1 MTEKKAAAKNAKP
14 NIFVRFGNG
23 CVNLVKKIGNAF
35 KNMWH
40 ELKKVT
46 WPSKEKLLHYTA
58 IVLLFMVFMIVVIG
72 LIDFGATQLVNL
84 IMKL

>member
-1 MTEKKAAAKNAKP
+1 MTEKKAAKNTKP
-14 NIFVRFGNG
+14 NFFQRFANGFVNFF
-23 CVNLVKKIGNAF
+23 KKIGNAF

-72 LIDFGATQLVNL
+72 LIDLGATQLVKL
-84 IMKL
+84 IMAV

>member
-1 MTEKKAAAKNAKP
+1 MTEKKAAKNTKP
-14 NIFVRFGNG
+14 NFFQKVANG
-23 CVNLVKKIGNAF
+23 CVNFFKKIGNAF

-46 WPSKEKLLHYTA
+46 WPSKDKLLHYTA

-72 LIDFGATQLVNL
+72 LIDLGATQLVKL

>member
-1 MTEKKAAAKNAKP
+1 
-14 NIFVRFGNG
+14 
-23 CVNLVKKIGNAF
+23 
-35 KNMWH
+35 MWH

-58 IVLLFMVFMIVVIG
+58 IVLLFMVFMVVVIG
-72 LIDFGATQLVNL
+72 LIDLGATQLVNL

>member
-1 MTEKKAAAKNAKP
+1 MANAVEKKDKP
-14 NIFVRFGNG
+14 SFIKRVGNFFKRIGRF
-23 CVNLVKKIGNAF
+23 F

-46 WPSKEKLLHYTA
+46 WPSREKLLNYTA
-58 IVLLFMVFMIVVIG
+58 IVVLFMVFMIVVIG
-72 LIDFGATQLVNL
+72 LIDLGATQLVKL

>member
-1 MTEKKAAAKNAKP
+1 MTEKKAAKNTQP
-14 NIFVRFGNG
+14 NFFQKAANGFVNFF
-23 CVNLVKKIGNAF
+23 KKIGNAF

-58 IVLLFMVFMIVVIG
+58 IVLMFMVFMIVVIG
-72 LIDFGATQLVNL
+72 LIDLGATQLVKL

>member
-1 MTEKKAAAKNAKP
+1 MTEKKAVKNSKP
-14 NIFVRFGNG
+14 NFFQRFANGFVNFF
-23 CVNLVKKIGNAF
+23 KKIGNAF
-35 KNMWH
+35 KGMWH

-46 WPSKEKLLHYTA
+46 WPSQEKLLHYTA

>member
-1 MTEKKAAAKNAKP
+1 MTEKKAAKNTQPNFFQKFAKG
-14 NIFVRFGNG
+14 FVNFF
-23 CVNLVKKIGNAF
+23 KKIGNAF

>member
-1 MTEKKAAAKNAKP
+1 MANAVEKKDKP
-14 NIFVRFGNG
+14 GFGTRVVNFFKGIGRF
-23 CVNLVKKIGNAF
+23 F

-72 LIDFGATQLVNL
+72 LIDLGATQLVKL

>member
-1 MTEKKAAAKNAKP
+1 MSEKKAAKNTQP
-14 NIFVRFGNG
+14 NFFQKAANGFVNFF
-23 CVNLVKKIGNAF
+23 KKIGNAF

-46 WPSKEKLLHYTA
+46 WPSQEKLLHYTA

-72 LIDFGATQLVNL
+72 LIDLGATQLVKL

>member
-1 MTEKKAAAKNAKP
+1 MTEKKAAKNTKP
-14 NIFVRFGNG
+14 NFFQKVANGFVNFF
-23 CVNLVKKIGNAF
+23 KKIGNAF

-58 IVLLFMVFMIVVIG
+58 IVVLFMVFMIVVIG
-72 LIDFGATQLVNL
+72 LIDLGATQLVKL

>member
-1 MTEKKAAAKNAKP
+1 MSEKKVAKSAQP
-14 NIFVRFGNG
+14 NFFQKVANGFVNFF
-23 CVNLVKKIGNAF
+23 KKIGNAF

-72 LIDFGATQLVNL
+72 LIDLGATQLVKL

>member
-1 MTEKKAAAKNAKP
+1 MANAVEKKDKP
-14 NIFVRFGNG
+14 SFIKRVGNFFKRIGRF
-23 CVNLVKKIGNAF
+23 F

-72 LIDFGATQLVNL
+72 LIDLGATQLVKL

>member
-1 MTEKKAAAKNAKP
+1 MTEKKAAKNTKP
-14 NIFVRFGNG
+14 NFFQRFANGFVNFF
-23 CVNLVKKIGNAF
+23 KKIGNAF

-46 WPSKEKLLHYTA
+46 WPSREKLLNYTA
-58 IVLLFMVFMIVVIG
+58 IVVLFMVFMIVVIG
-72 LIDFGATQLVNL
+72 LIDLGATQLVKL

>member
-1 MTEKKAAAKNAKP
+1 MTEKKAVKNSKP
-14 NIFVRFGNG
+14 NFFQRFANGFVNFF
-23 CVNLVKKIGNAF
+23 KKIGNAF

-72 LIDFGATQLVNL
+72 LIDLGATQLVKL

>member
-1 MTEKKAAAKNAKP
+1 MTEKKAAKNTKP
-14 NIFVRFGNG
+14 NFFQRFANGFVNFF
-23 CVNLVKKIGNAF
+23 KKIGNAF

-58 IVLLFMVFMIVVIG
+58 IVVLFMVFMIVVIG
-72 LIDFGATQLVNL
+72 LIDLGATQLVKL
-84 IMKL
+84 IMAV

>member
-1 MTEKKAAAKNAKP
+1 MANAVEKKEKP
-14 NIFVRFGNG
+14 SFIKRVGNFFKRIGRF
-23 CVNLVKKIGNAF
+23 F
-35 KNMWH
+35 KNLWH

-58 IVLLFMVFMIVVIG
+58 IVLMFMVFMIVVIG
-72 LIDFGATQLVNL
+72 LIDLGATQLVKL

>member
-1 MTEKKAAAKNAKP
+1 MTEKKAAKNTKP
-14 NIFVRFGNG
+14 NFFQRFANGFVNFF
-23 CVNLVKKIGNAF
+23 KKIGNAF

-72 LIDFGATQLVNL
+72 LIDLGATQLVKL

>member
-1 MTEKKAAAKNAKP
+1 MTEKKVEKNTKP
-14 NIFVRFGNG
+14 NFFQKFATGFVNFF
-23 CVNLVKKIGNAF
+23 KKIGNAF